1 MLKITFYFLLALLT
15 QSQTQILVYNPFNSI
30 VKSVQNGVNRFENLV
45 GSQQTNFEEYSISN
59 LLGLRSSSTA
69 QPYEN
74 YQNNQNSQSNLN
86 YQNNQNFQNQNVYPQ
101 NRQSQACQG
110 IYSLQQDYSGYYGL
124 ITIANPDYS
133 TNILRAELSL
143 AARITNVSLKQMGQ
157 NHRNLSKLME
167 FSRLANKHKFLV
179 FG

>member
-15 QSQTQILVYNPFNSI
+15 QSQAQVVVYNPFNSI
-30 VKSVQNGVNRFENLV
+30 VKGVQNGVNRFV

-59 LLGLRSSSTA
+59 LLGLRSTSTA

-74 YQNNQNSQSNLN
+74 YQNNQNT
-86 YQNNQNFQNQNVYPQ
+86 YPQ
-101 NRQSQACQG
+101 VSQSQACQE
-110 IYSLQQDYSGYYGL
+110 IYSLKQDYSGYYGL

-133 TNILRAELSL
+133 RNILRVELSL
-143 AARITNVSLKQMGQ
+143 AARLTNVSLKQMGQ